1 MATKSGRKVE
11 IGLWTIQTVLAL
23 LFAFAGVMKLVI
35 PAEALAQ
42 QSGMDPTFLK
52 FIGVCETLGALG
64 LILPGAFRIRQG
76 LTGLAAAGLVIIMI
90 GATVL
95 TAEQGVLGA
104 LFPFVTGCV
113 SSVIAWRR
121 WPALSERSASNGP
134 ATKET
139 SETQL
144 AAALVSQ

>member
-11 IGLWTIQTVLAL
+11 IGLWTIQTLLAL
-23 LFAFAGVMKLVI
+23 LFAFAGVMKLVM

-95 TAEQGVLGA
+95 TAAEQGLLAA
-104 LFPFVTGCV
+104 LFPFVTGCLAG
-113 SSVIAWRR
+113 VIAWRR
-121 WPALSERSASNGP
+121 WSANTQAQLSP
-134 ATKET
+134 V
-139 SETQL
+139 
-144 AAALVSQ
+144 LVSQ

>member
-11 IGLWTIQTVLAL
+11 IGLWTVQTVLAL

-95 TAEQGVLGA
+95 TAADQGVPGA
-104 LFPFVTGCV
+104 LVPFVAGCL

-121 WPALSERSASNGP
+121 WPANTATQAQLVPAS
-134 ATKET
+134 
-139 SETQL
+139 
-144 AAALVSQ
+144 VSQ